1 MNLTEKELLESQ
13 RNQLFRL
20 QKFLREKNVDIDEFC
35 DLLPGVFH
43 MNRINSVE
51 VVYVDKTTREK
62 AEIEKQNIEKDG
74 FKFIKKILDP
84 CCMDS
89 LIQANKIA
97 DFSDPS
103 FVLSTFQ
110 NLSFG
115 PMYLIEQNKHLYTW
129 CFSSKKRFSDD
140 LTISI
145 TQPLNQIGNLNQQLE
160 KVLEENIFL
169 KKNFKKFELLTRREK
184 EILRLI
190 SQGQTSDQ
198 VAEQL
203 FISVHT
209 ERTHRKKIRY
219 KLETRSYAEL
229 VRFAQQF
236 DLL

>member
-1 MNLTEKELLESQ
+1 MFLTKKELLENQ

-20 QKFLREKNVDIDEFC
+20 QKFLREKNIDIDDFC
-35 DLLPGVFH
+35 DLLPGVLH

-51 VVYVDKTTREK
+51 VVYMDKTTREK
-62 AEIEKQNIEKDG
+62 VEIEKHKIEKDG
-74 FKFIKKILDP
+74 VQFLKKILDP
-84 CCMDS
+84 SCMDY
-89 LIQANKIA
+89 LIQANKTA

-103 FVLSTFQ
+103 FILSTFQ
-110 NLSFG
+110 NLSFD
-115 PMYLIEQNKHLYTW
+115 PIKVIEKNQHQHTW
-129 CFSSKKRFSDD
+129 CFSSKKKFSDD

-145 TQPLNQIGNLNQQLE
+145 THPLHELGKIYQQLE
-160 KVLEENIFL
+160 KVLEENLFL

-190 SQGQTSDQ
+190 SKGQTSDQ

-209 ERTHRKKIRY
+209 EKTHRKKIRY
-219 KLETRSYAEL
+219 KLGTRSYAEL